1 MSENGEVRSL
11 ALPATVALAF
21 DPDRPTVLVARGLAL
36 LDVNGGYLPPPEVP
50 PGGTEKLLAHF
61 ATQLGM
67 SMLIQTE
74 SQEGQGRLT
83 FSPEQI
89 ALALCCLYVCA
100 HASGP
105 VAPFGTSRL
114 GAVTDLVADE
124 RRFWWWDALTL
135 QVALNAGGEGNG
147 GIRALYG
154 NLGHPRESI
163 RQHLLSIAWF
173 ARDHLNWVEAA
184 GKLLEN
190 VEMHTAN
197 WPASLAVL
205 RAICDDADV
214 FRGLIRAYQPRH
226 HPRRFR
232 GRVSAL
238 NERNDSL
245 LNYVEHPDDLLA
257 LERDIRRRVEARIVG
272 I

>member
-1 MSENGEVRSL
+1 MSQNGLSHPLVLPTAASL
-11 ALPATVALAF
+11 TF
-21 DPDRPTVLVARGLAL
+21 DPDRPTVLVSRGLAL
-36 LDVNGGYLPPPEVP
+36 LDANTGSLPPPEVP

-61 ATQLGM
+61 ATQLGL

-74 SQEGQGRLT
+74 SHDGQSRLT
-83 FSPEQI
+83 FNEEQS
-89 ALALCCLYVCA
+89 ALALCCLYVGA
-100 HASGP
+100 HASRP
-105 VAPFGTSRL
+105 IAPFGTSRL

-124 RRFWWWDALTL
+124 RRFWWWNALTL
-135 QVALNAGGEGNG
+135 QVALNASGEGNG

-154 NLGHPRESI
+154 NLAHPRDEI
-163 RQHLLSIAWF
+163 RQRMLRTAWF
-173 ARDHLNWVEAA
+173 ARQRLDPAEAA
-184 GKLLEN
+184 PKLLES
-190 VEMHTAN
+190 VEIHAAH

-205 RAICDDADV
+205 RAISGDADQ
-214 FRGLIRAYQPRH
+214 FHALIRAYDPRR

-245 LNYVEHPDDLLA
+245 LHYVENPDDLLA